1 MTKFSTENRGGAP
14 GKITFGVMST
24 GLVFQAWQEE
34 CLRQL
39 ANNGMNPGLLII
51 DDNDFPKK
59 SLWQKTGNYL
69 NKTGLYHL
77 YNRLFFKPEAKIL
90 TDLTEYFKGVEVIRC
105 KTRKTKFSEYFSDQ
119 DISRIKKHELSFILR
134 FGFNIIR
141 GEVLNAAKYGVWSFH
156 HDDEQKYRGGPP
168 GFWEIIKNDPVTGAI
183 LQRLTNKLDGGII
196 LKKGFFKT
204 INHSYSAQID
214 NLYFETASFPL
225 QVCRDIL
232 NNRASYIQNPQSF
245 TEAPVFKAP
254 SNFLMVVFLSKLIY
268 NKLLFHHNE
277 VYHPEDWNVGLLNQT
292 PENVVKN
299 PAFAE
304 IRWLPDPPKGHYYA
318 DPFGFFRDGKFI
330 MVFENYDYQ
339 TRKGIISQVEF
350 TDGKFGKIQPA
361 ITEEFHLSYPFIF
374 ENEGQI
380 FCIPE
385 TAAINQV
392 RLYQFDNNSGRFV
405 FQKVLLEGFPA
416 ADPTI
421 FHYDGLWW
429 LFATHQAQSNS
440 SLYAFFAKN
449 PDDAFVPHH
458 NNPVKTDVR
467 SARPAGTPFY
477 NGTDFIRPAQDC
489 SETYG
494 GRVVLNK
501 ISVLNPFEFNEEP
514 VGFLEPPKNSK
525 YNRGLHTLAGMG
537 DFTLIDG
544 KRFKFNYD
552 NFKFMIVK
560 KFGKF
565 FGLRQKP

>member
-1 MTKFSTENRGGAP
+1 
-14 GKITFGVMST
+14 
-24 GLVFQAWQEE
+24 
-34 CLRQL
+34 
-39 ANNGMNPGLLII
+39 LL
-51 DDNDFPKK
+51 F
-59 SLWQKTGNYL
+59 
-69 NKTGLYHL
+69 
-77 YNRLFFKPEAKIL
+77 RPEAKQL

-119 DISRIKKHELSFILR
+119 DISQIKKHELSFILR

-141 GEVLNAAKYGVWSFH
+141 GDILNAAKYGVWSFH
-156 HDDEQKYRGGPP
+156 HNDEQKYRGGPP
-168 GFWEIIKNDPVTGAI
+168 GFWEIMKNDPVTGAI
-183 LQRLTNKLDGGII
+183 LQRLTDKLDGGII

-214 NLYFETASFPL
+214 NLYFETATFPL
-225 QVCRDIL
+225 QVCGDIL
-232 NNRASYIQNPQSF
+232 NNRAFYLQNPQSF
-245 TEAPVFKAP
+245 TDATVFKAP
-254 SNFLMVVFLSKLIY
+254 SNYSMVVFLTKLIY

-304 IRWLPDPPKGHYYA
+304 IRWLPDPPKSHYYA
-318 DPFGFFRDGKFI
+318 DPFGFFRDGKFNI
-330 MVFENYDYQ
+330 VFENFDYQ

-350 TDGKFGKIQPA
+350 ADGNFGKTQPA

-392 RLYQFDNNSGRFV
+392 RLYQFENSSGRFV

-421 FHYDGLWW
+421 FRYDGLWW

-440 SLYAFFAKN
+440 SLYAFYAKS
-449 PDDAFVPHH
+449 PDHAFVPHH
-458 NNPVKTDVR
+458 SNPVKIDVR

-477 NGTDFIRPAQDC
+477 DGKNFIRPAQDC

-501 ISVLNPFEFNEEP
+501 ISVLNPFEFKEEP

-525 YNRGLHTLAGMG
+525 YNRGLHTLAGMA

-544 KRFKFNYD
+544 KRFKFNYN

-560 KFGKF
+560 KFVSF
-565 FGLRQKP
+565 LV